1 MDRIQV
7 ETKCKKAFF
16 VTFGCQMNERDTET
30 MKGLLAQDGY
40 TFTDSPEDADL
51 IVYNTC
57 CVRENPERKVYG
69 QVGSLKELKEKHPD
83 LIIAITGC
91 MPQQPEEL
99 EQLRQRLTHVDLII
113 GTHNTHRLP
122 ELLHRIEETGE
133 RIIEVWDEPEG
144 IVEGLPAQREGR
156 FKAFV
161 NIMYGCT
168 NFCTYC
174 IVPYTR
180 GPERSRHPEEI
191 LKEITD
197 LTEKGFVEF
206 TLLGQNV
213 NSYGKD
219 LGLDMDFAALLRQVD
234 AIPGVRRIRFMTSHP
249 KDITPALIDAMA
261 ELPKVC
267 EHLHLP
273 VQAGSNKVLQQMNRK
288 YTVERYLE
296 IVDRLRERI
305 PNIHLTTDL
314 IVGFPGE
321 TEEDFQDTLDLVRRV
336 EYDSAFT
343 FIYSPRTGTP
353 AAKRSDQ
360 VPEEIKKDRIH
371 RLIELQ
377 NSISAEKNQRMVGKE
392 EEVLVEGRSQ
402 GGNNTWVGRTRGN
415 KLISFIVEE
424 GDFIQPGD
432 FATVRIT
439 TAQTFSLQGELVKD

>member
-1 MDRIQV
+1 MIRKDTVKQ
-7 ETKCKKAFF
+7 CKKAFF

-30 MKGLLAQDGY
+30 MKGLLAEDGY
-40 TFTDSPEDADL
+40 EFTDSPENADL

-69 QVGSLKELKEKHPD
+69 QVGSLKELKEKNPD

-99 EQLRQRLTHVDLII
+99 ERLRQRLTHVDLII
-113 GTHNTHRLP
+113 GTHNVHRLP
-122 ELLHRIEETGE
+122 ELLHRIEATGE
-133 RIIEVWDEPEG
+133 RVVEVWDEPQG
-144 IVEGLPAQREGR
+144 IIEGLPAQREGR

-180 GPERSRHPEEI
+180 GPERSRRPEDILEEI
-191 LKEITD
+191 RKLVDE
-197 LTEKGFVEF
+197 GFIEF

-219 LGLDMDFAALLRQVD
+219 LGLEIDFAGLLEKVN
-234 AIPGVRRIRFMTSHP
+234 AIPGVNRIRFTTSHP
-249 KDITPALIDAMA
+249 KDITPRLIQAMG
-261 ELPKVC
+261 ELEKVC

-273 VQAGSNKVLQQMNRK
+273 VQAGSDKVLREMNRR
-288 YTVERYLE
+288 YTVDKYLA
-296 IVDRLRERI
+296 IVEAVRETI
-305 PNIHLTTDL
+305 PDIALTTDL

-321 TEEDFQDTLDLVRRV
+321 TEEDFQGTLDLVRKV

-343 FIYSPRTGTP
+343 FIYSPRSGTP
-353 AAKRSDQ
+353 AAKRPDQ
-360 VPEEIKKDRIH
+360 VPEDVKKDRIY

-377 NSISAEKNQRMVGKE
+377 NQISQKRNKLLVGRQ
-392 EEVLVEGRSQ
+392 EEVLVEGKNK
-402 GGNNTWVGRTRGN
+402 GEDGLMIGRTRGN
-415 KLISFIVEE
+415 KLVSFDAGE
-424 GDFIQPGD
+424 GKDLIGKLV
-432 FATVRIT
+432 TVKIT
-439 TAQTFSLQGELVKD
+439 SAQTFSLQGELV

>member
-1 MDRIQV
+1 
-7 ETKCKKAFF
+7 
-16 VTFGCQMNERDTET
+16 

-392 EEVLVEGRSQ
+392 EEVLVEGKEPRRQ
-402 GGNNTWVGRTRGN
+402 QHLGGPDPR
-415 KLISFIVEE
+415 
-424 GDFIQPGD
+424 
-432 FATVRIT
+432 
-439 TAQTFSLQGELVKD
+439 

>member
-156 FKAFV
+156 LKAFV

-415 KLISFIVEE
+415 KLISFTVEE

>member
-1 MDRIQV
+1 
-7 ETKCKKAFF
+7 
-16 VTFGCQMNERDTET
+16 MNERDTET